1 MSSNLVT
8 FICYNLNTFE
18 NVFNK
23 DITSFK
29 DFLSEKFNE
38 GYIVFDEFGNE
49 YKKSNL
55 NQIKMNNKKNLNIFY
70 IMILILLANQLMIHY
85 H

>member
-8 FICYNLNTFE
+8 FISYNINTFE
-18 NVFNK
+18 NIFKK

-29 DFLSEKFNE
+29 DFLSEKFDK

-55 NQIKMNNKKNLNIFY
+55 NQIK
-70 IMILILLANQLMIHY
+70 ILTTC
-85 H
+85 